1 MEASRL
7 ACLFR
12 RGHGSSV
19 SHRVCQGRKPSLQ
32 RQSQRLQET
41 LANAGIQNRVVAV
54 PGESHELIVLTLS
67 RPDKISAPAIL
78 DFIHTARCP

>member
-1 MEASRL
+1 M
-7 ACLFR
+7 
-12 RGHGSSV
+12 
-19 SHRVCQGRKPSLQ
+19 
-32 RQSQRLQET
+32 
-41 LANAGIQNRVVAV
+41 NAGIQNRVVTV